1 MFERP
6 TKGDLD
12 RSLSLLMH
20 EAHHKVMDESN
31 RIKADAIKAGA
42 LQSNRVIVAIAKSAD
57 EIQQQ
62 AMEQAKP
69 MLLDFIERMQH
80 APVEITNWARPHL
93 ENLGNTV
100 LGSIP
105 PNGFPA
111 DHRRIVNQYRAVFQ
125 QRLDNVLRD
134 VEIGFVKGAGFARA
148 DQVESKEE
156 WITAREAAHLLK
168 PVLNSAYE
176 AQMTICKRA
185 HTGLI
190 RSHAQ
195 RFIMDDKTRDNFEIP
210 KQFWWAEGHQA
221 LKQNW
226 PAGDFDPW
234 VDDGECHLQAFGVSF
249 LCADIEKMIP
259 TGTPAPAASEAQAA
273 SAPAH
278 VVGAA
283 AIDRPTGFDDL
294 LHPNVREAAIRHYQA
309 GDYRNAVLDTITAVF
324 DKIRERTG
332 IDKDGERLINEV
344 FSVHTPLLI
353 LSEIDTDSGRNDQSG
368 FADIFRGFYRGVR
381 NPKAHSLVH
390 DLDAHKAGQ
399 HLVLASI
406 LMRRVVEARLVPTE

>member
-6 TKGDLD
+6 TKSDLD

-20 EAHHKVMDESN
+20 EAHHKAIDECN
-31 RIKADAIKAGA
+31 RIKSDAIKAGA
-42 LQSNRVIVAIAKSAD
+42 LQSNRVIVTIAKAAD
-57 EIQQQ
+57 TIQQH
-62 AMEQAKP
+62 AMDQAKP
-69 MLLDFIERMQH
+69 MLLDFIERMQR
-80 APVEITNWARPHL
+80 APIEVTGWARPHL

-105 PNGFPA
+105 PSGFPA
-111 DHRRIVNQYRAVFQ
+111 DHQRIVHQYRAVFQ
-125 QRLDNVLRD
+125 QRLEGVLRD
-134 VEIGFVKGAGFARA
+134 VEIGYLKGAGFARA
-148 DQVESKEE
+148 DQMESKED
-156 WITAREAAHLLK
+156 WITAREAAQLLK
-168 PVLNSAYE
+168 PVFNGNYE

-185 HTGLI
+185 HSGLV
-190 RSHAQ
+190 RSRAQ
-195 RFIMDDKTRDNFEIP
+195 QFISDEKARDNFEIP
-210 KQFWWAEGHQA
+210 KQFWWAEGHEA

-226 PAGDFDPW
+226 PAGDFDTW

-249 LCADIEKMIP
+249 LRADIEKLVP
-259 TGTPAPAASEAQAA
+259 AGTPASEA
-273 SAPAH
+273 
-278 VVGAA
+278 
-283 AIDRPTGFDDL
+283 RPTGFDDL

-309 GDYRNAVLDTITAVF
+309 GDYRNAVLDAITAVF

-332 IDKDGERLINEV
+332 IDKDGDRLINQAL
-344 FSVHTPLLI
+344 SVDAPILI
-353 LSEIDTDSGRNDQSG
+353 LSEVDTDSGRNDQSG

-406 LMRRVVEARLVPTE
+406 LMRRVVEARLAPTE